1 MEVEVSIQRHF
12 ASTNCPIEDRTWV
25 GWFSLWLEK
34 MHPKLPPAKGY
45 ELSLLLTSDA
55 EIQTINAQYRHQNQ
69 PTDVLAFAALEV
81 DFPKS
86 HDLHPL
92 TLGDIVISVET
103 ADRQAQEQRHSL
115 SYELAWLAAHGF
127 LHLLGWDHP
136 DEESRTQM
144 LEQQDILLQ
153 TAGIVTHLIPSV
165 MTIEM
170 QTQNNY
176 NQALTPNRES
186 SWQVAEN
193 LIISFKYAWQGVRYA
208 FYTQRNFRIHLVLG
222 TLAMSGSLVFHLQLV
237 EIAVIGI
244 TTGLVLVM
252 ELLNTALE
260 AVVDLTVN
268 KTYHELAKIAKDCA
282 AGAVLISALVALV
295 VAGLLLFPP
304 LITMMVKFWLALE
317 IQMRA
322 T

>member
-12 ASTNCPIEDRTWV
+12 ASTNCPIDDRTWA
-25 GWFSLWLEK
+25 GWFYLWLEK
-34 MHPKLPPAKGY
+34 MHPKLPLAKGY

-55 EIQTINAQYRHQNQ
+55 EIQTINAQYCHQHQ

-81 DFPKS
+81 DFPEC
-86 HDLHPL
+86 HELHPL

-103 ADRQAQEQRHSL
+103 ADRQAQQQRHSL

-136 DEESRTQM
+136 DDESKTRM
-144 LEQQDILLQ
+144 LEQQDMLLQ
-153 TAGIVTHLIPSV
+153 TAGIVTNVIPSG
-165 MTIEM
+165 MTVEM
-170 QTQNNY
+170 QTQNNSH
-176 NQALTPNRES
+176 QALKPNRES

-193 LIISFKYAWQGVRYA
+193 LLVSFKYAWQGVRYA

-222 TLAMSGSLVFHLQLV
+222 TLAMSGSFIFHLQLV
-237 EIAVIGI
+237 EIAVIEL
-244 TTGLVLVM
+244 TSGLVLTM

-268 KTYHELAKIAKDCA
+268 KSYHELAKIAKDCA
-282 AGAVLISALVALV
+282 AGAVLISALVALL

-304 LITMMVKFWLALE
+304 LIAMMVKTW
-317 IQMRA
+317 Q
-322 T
+322 